1 MRLERT
7 SGSIVTLEQLPMQ
20 KFLSARPS
28 QDNTNTYTNTNNTN
42 G

>member
-7 SGSIVTLEQLPMQ
+7 SGSITLEQLPMQ